1 MGLAGTLLVEQ
12 RKHPQLLGQFRDG
25 MLVPLRDEV
34 AAALERGKARGEVRA
49 DLDLQLAAH
58 AILGSFVYQQLVA
71 GRPGPGWAEDVV
83 DTLWPAF
90 AAPTGR
96 VAAPDRPR

>member
-71 GRPGPGWAEDVV
+71 GRPGPR
-83 DTLWPAF
+83 L
-90 AAPTGR
+90 GR
-96 VAAPDRPR
+96 GRGRHPLAGVRRAYREGGSV